1 MLFIYMYISSIWRNK
16 SWNQKNQ
23 NYTSTI
29 DHCSTLTLFFVLFA
43 VTELVGKCEIFDNI
57 KEILEMVGDDN
68 RK

>member
-1 MLFIYMYISSIWRNK
+1 MK
-16 SWNQKNQ
+16 SNQ
-23 NYTSTI
+23 NYTYTI